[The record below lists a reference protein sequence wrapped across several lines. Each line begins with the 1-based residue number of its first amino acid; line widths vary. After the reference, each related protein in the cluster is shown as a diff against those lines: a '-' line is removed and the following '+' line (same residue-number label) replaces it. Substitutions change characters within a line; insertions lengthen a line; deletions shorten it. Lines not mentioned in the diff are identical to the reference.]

1 MFFFFFFDFFF
12 KFFCF
17 LRREGSRKKEN
28 KKKRQPSQTNP
39 TLSLFPRLSPS
50 KNSKK
55 KKKQSHNRKSVEAAV
70 AGMRARNLDPL
81 SSPVSFGQLLGM
93 ADSLTFGLAARGF
106 DALTILAYGDL
117 SVVCAFLVR
126 RAQENASALGGARAE
141 SAAQAREVARRLFG
155 SSVSSSF
162 SSPSSSSPSSSS
174 AK

>member
-1 MFFFFFFDFFF
+1 MFPSE
-12 KFFCF
+12 
-17 LRREGSRKKEN
+17 RGVQKKGKQ
-28 KKKRQPSQTNP
+28 KKKTTLTNQSNSLSLSP
-39 TLSLFPRLSPS
+39 TLPVQKL
-50 KNSKK
+50 KKK

>member
-1 MFFFFFFDFFF
+1 MFPSE
-12 KFFCF
+12 
-17 LRREGSRKKEN
+17 RGVQKKGKQ
-28 KKKRQPSQTNP
+28 KKKTTLTIQ
-39 TLSLFPRLSPS
+39 LSLSFPDSPRP
-50 KNSKK
+50 KTQKK